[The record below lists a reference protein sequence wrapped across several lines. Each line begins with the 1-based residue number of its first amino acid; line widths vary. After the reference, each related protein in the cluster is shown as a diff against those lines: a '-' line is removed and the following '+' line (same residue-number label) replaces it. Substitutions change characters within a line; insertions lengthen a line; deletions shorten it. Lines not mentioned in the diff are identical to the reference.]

1 MLTAFNRKVRFQT
14 IHSNIHSTM
23 SRHTYI
29 LLLPFLFLFGC
40 ADSDRPS
47 DMPKLYPCTVSVIQG
62 GSPLEGAIVTF
73 HSDSEQKYRP
83 VAYTGTDGN
92 AVMLTYG
99 FPGVPTGKYK
109 ITVSKVVDD
118 DFVYGADEDGMEI
131 IVSSNTYRLVE
142 ETHSKVET
150 TPHEIE
156 TTTKRG
162 QITLDVGAPV
172 RVRAGG
178 SR

>member
-1 MLTAFNRKVRFQT
+1 MRY
-14 IHSNIHSTM
+14 
-23 SRHTYI
+23 TYI
-29 LLLPFLFLFGC
+29 LLLPLLFLFGC

-73 HSDSEQKYRP
+73 HSDTEQKYRP

-118 DFVYGADEDGMEI
+118 DFVYGTDEDGMEI

-172 RVRAGG
+172 RVRLG
-178 SR
+178 SSQ